1 MGRDDKS
8 RGRVEDDAMTDWNP
22 TELGTIGATREIE
35 ISSLRE
41 DGSLTK
47 PVTIWAVRV
56 GDELYV
62 RSVRGERGGWY
73 RAAEKRHEG
82 RIEAGDTA
90 LDVTYEDA
98 AHHLDDEI
106 DAAYKEKYGYP
117 SSSVDSV
124 MTAEAKATTTRVVP
138 R

>member
-1 MGRDDKS
+1 MA
-8 RGRVEDDAMTDWNP
+8 EWNA
-22 TELGTIGATREIE
+22 TELATIGAAREIE

-62 RSVRGERGGWY
+62 RSVRGDAGGWY
-73 RAAEKRHEG
+73 RAAERRHEG
-82 RIEAGDTA
+82 RIEGGEVAV
-90 LDVTYEDA
+90 DVVFEDA
-98 AHHLDDEI
+98 ARQLDDEI

-117 SSSVDSV
+117 SIPVDSV
-124 MTAEAKATTTRVVP
+124 SADGAKATTIRVVP

>member
-1 MGRDDKS
+1 MP
-8 RGRVEDDAMTDWNP
+8 DWNP
-22 TELGTIGATREIE
+22 TELGTIGATHEIE

-62 RSVRGERGGWY
+62 RSVRGGKGGWY
-73 RAAEKRHEG
+73 RAAGKRHEG

-90 LDVTYEDA
+90 LDVAYEDA

-117 SSSVDSV
+117 SSPVDSV
-124 MTAEAKATTTRVVP
+124 STDEAKATTTRIVP

>member
-1 MGRDDKS
+1 MM
-8 RGRVEDDAMTDWNP
+8 ATWNP
-22 TELGTIGATREIE
+22 AELETIAAAREVE

-41 DGSLTK
+41 DGALTK

-56 GDELYV
+56 EDELYV
-62 RSVRGERGGWY
+62 RSVRGDAGGWY
-73 RAAEKRHEG
+73 KAAERRHEG
-82 RIEAGDTA
+82 RIEADDIA
-90 LDVTYEDA
+90 VDVTYEDA
-98 AHHLDDEI
+98 PHHLDQEI

-124 MTAEAKATTTRVVP
+124 ITDAAKATTTRVVP